1 MSLVGYAPSMTVEA
15 PRSSPARATTTAPIA
30 EPGAPLP
37 VGAARVRRPMDFNRH
52 PWFGLIYLAFV
63 FLPLIFARQP
73 IGNALLW
80 SLFACAVFVPVW
92 RRYLADTTP
101 AAERTRLI
109 VWTALLG
116 YGLMALQPGGNTFVI
131 YAITMAVAI
140 WPPKRGLIT
149 AVVLW
154 ALMAV
159 ELLILIPDPGVAI
172 GVSAIM
178 AMIAGS
184 ACAGILADRAR
195 ERQDALLRLSQE
207 EVRRLAAM
215 AERERIGRD
224 LHDVLGH
231 TLSLVVLKTQ
241 LARRLLGRDAEAAE
255 AQLAELEQAARG
267 ALDQVR
273 EAVSGIRSCGLA
285 AELAAARLSLLDAEI
300 ALDAELA
307 PQQLPAPVDAAYAL
321 ALREA
326 VTNVIRHARASRVS
340 VRLTVEG
347 AAWRLTIAD
356 DGIGGART
364 KSGHSGL
371 PGFAE
376 RARALGGELTLD
388 SPTGGG
394 TRIELRVRHAL
405 PTTS

>member
-1 MSLVGYAPSMTVEA
+1 MSLVRYAPSMSVETPRQRA
-15 PRSSPARATTTAPIA
+15 PRPAAPIA
-30 EPGAPLP
+30 EAGAPLP
-37 VGAARVRRPMDFNRH
+37 VGAVRPRARPMDFNRH
-52 PWFGLIYLAFV
+52 PWFGLVYLAFV

-73 IGNALLW
+73 IGHALLW
-80 SLFACAVFVPVW
+80 SLLACAVFVPVW
-92 RRYLADTTP
+92 QRYLETSVP
-101 AAERTRLI
+101 QAERTRLI
-109 VWTALLG
+109 GWTALLG
-116 YGLMALQPGGNTFVI
+116 YALMALQPGGNTFVI
-131 YAITMAVAI
+131 YAITMAVAV

-149 AVVLW
+149 AAVLW

-159 ELLILIPDPGVAI
+159 ELLILIPNPSVAV

-195 ERQDALLRLSQE
+195 ERQDALLRLSQD

-300 ALDAELA
+300 TLDAELT
-307 PQQLPAPVDAAYAL
+307 PQELPAAVDAAFAL

-326 VTNVIRHARASRVS
+326 VTNVIRHARARRVH
-340 VRLTVEG
+340 VRLTAEG
-347 AAWRLTIAD
+347 AVWRLSIGD
-356 DGIGGART
+356 DGIGGARP
-364 KSGHSGL
+364 KAGHSGL

-376 RARALGGELTLD
+376 RARALGGESTLQ
-388 SPTGGG
+388 STPGAG
-394 TRIELRVRHAL
+394 TQIELVVPRTL
-405 PTTS
+405 PEPPR

>member
-1 MSLVGYAPSMTVEA
+1 MSLVRYAPAMSLEA
-15 PRSSPARATTTAPIA
+15 RSRTPLAPAAAIA
-30 EPGAPLP
+30 DAAAPLP
-37 VGAARVRRPMDFNRH
+37 GGAVRARARPMDFNRH
-52 PWFGLIYLAFV
+52 PWFGLVYLAFV

-73 IGNALLW
+73 IGHALLW
-80 SLFACAVFVPVW
+80 SVLACAAFVPVW
-92 RRYLADTTP
+92 QRYLQESLPTP
-101 AAERTRLI
+101 ERTRLI
-109 VWTALLG
+109 AWTALLG
-116 YGLMALQPGGNTFVI
+116 YTLMALQPGGNTFVI
-131 YAITMAVAI
+131 YAITMAVSV

-159 ELLILIPDPGVAI
+159 ELFVLIPNPGVAI

-195 ERQDALLRLSQE
+195 ERQDALLRLSQD

-241 LARRLLGRDAEAAE
+241 LARRLLNRDASAAE

-300 ALDAELA
+300 GLDVEL
-307 PQQLPAPVDAAYAL
+307 PVLELPAPIDAAFAL

-326 VTNVIRHARASRVS
+326 ITNVIRHARASRVRVQLS
-340 VRLTVEG
+340 AEG
-347 AAWRLTIAD
+347 VDWRLTIVD
-356 DGIGGART
+356 DGIGGARP
-364 KSGHSGL
+364 KPGHSGL
-371 PGFAE
+371 PGFGE
-376 RARALGGELTLD
+376 RARALGGELKLD
-388 SPTGGG
+388 SPAGGG
-394 TRIELRVRHAL
+394 TRIELSVPRTL
-405 PTTS
+405 PVAT